1 MERIIAIGG
10 LMTYR
15 GRVQGGV
22 VVLED
27 PAALPE
33 GAEVSVELAQ
43 PPQKAATTLGQR
55 LMELSGKA
63 KGLPSDAA
71 LNHDHY
77 LYGTPKK

>member
-1 MERIIAIGG
+1 
-10 LMTYR
+10 MTYR

-22 VVLED
+22 VVLDD

-33 GAEVSVELAQ
+33 GAEVSVELTQ
-43 PPQKAATTLGQR
+43 SQKKAATTLGQR